1 MTKKKPESLTKA
13 QLEAID
19 RAKAELEAYNKAK
32 AAKIVFCNIAWMQ
45 HYHGITEND
54 KPKNGGS
61 FVTKT
66 GDAWESLNF
75 FPRNHVCYGYVQH
88 KGNNLNLA
96 RVEKGADA
104 AEAIHDVTVVWVAT
118 SETGR
123 RIVGWYEH
131 ADMYREWQN
140 FFDNTLGEAHT
151 SWDHVFQAKEHNVF
165 LIPEEERDFEIPTAS
180 QAGQGRGMGQSN
192 IWYAD
197 SDSVRTKFI
206 PKVLDYLQAAKMKCT
221 PVFPSREDLM
231 KPYDIFANTPEPL
244 ERIAEILSA
253 HGEHLVAVQIWN
265 QIVATSDSIPQACFR
280 RGVELEKSLL
290 YNEAAEAY
298 KEALLKMTAEKR
310 EYDLE
315 VECLGHLSWI
325 YQLTEQFFL
334 AWHIEERLLAIADC
348 EENTALALYNMICI
362 AINGDDM
369 DRARNALEKYDA
381 LKTDY
386 YADEVDNLRGSIKKH
401 GKKNPL
407 K

>member
-1 MTKKKPESLTKA
+1 MTKKKPESLTKV
-13 QLEAID
+13 QLEAIS
-19 RAKAELEAYNKAK
+19 RAEAELKAFKKAK
-32 AAKIVFCNIAWMQ
+32 AAKIVFCNIAWMK
-45 HYHGITEND
+45 HYHGITEHD

-61 FVTKT
+61 FVTET

-118 SETGR
+118 GETGR

-131 ADMYREWQN
+131 ADMYREWQE
-140 FFDNTLGEAHT
+140 FFDNTLGETHT
-151 SWDHVFQAKEHNVF
+151 SWDHVFQAKEQSVF

-197 SDSVRTKFI
+197 SDAVRKKFI
-206 PKVLDYLQAAKMKCT
+206 PNVLDYLRSTKKKCP

-231 KPYDIFANTPEPL
+231 KPYEIFAYEPEPL
-244 ERIAEILSA
+244 EHLAETLSE
-253 HGEHLVAVQIWN
+253 HGEHLMAIQILN
-265 QIVATSDSIPQACFR
+265 RAMTSSDASPRLCFH
-280 RGVELEKSLL
+280 RGVALEKLLL
-290 YNEAAEAY
+290 YDEAAEAF

-310 EYDLE
+310 EHDLE

-348 EENTALALYNMICI
+348 KEDTAFALYNMMCI
-362 AINGDDM
+362 ALNGDDTQHARKALQQY
-369 DRARNALEKYDA
+369 DRLN
-381 LKTDY
+381 TNY
-386 YADEVDNLRGSIKKH
+386 YADEVNGIRKNL
-401 GKKNPL
+401 
-407 K
+407 